1 MRARIAITAATAA
14 LAVSSVATITA
25 AAATAS
31 AAEHTSTVATVPTST
46 GQPIEPT
53 STPPPHSTA
62 TPKPSMTATPPA
74 PGKPVK
80 PPKGTFTGMA
90 SWFTSNGV
98 AGACGERI
106 GDNDMSVALDYR
118 MYESGGA
125 GRSAFCGMKVV
136 VTYKGK
142 SVTLRVVDASP
153 TTPKNGLDLTP
164 GAFSALASRDDGD
177 IKVTWHFAK

>member
-14 LAVSSVATITA
+14 LAVASAATITA

-31 AAEHTSTVATVPTST
+31 ASEYTSAVATAPTST
-46 GQPIEPT
+46 GQPAKPT
-53 STPPPHSTA
+53 STPPRSTA
-62 TPKPSMTATPPA
+62 APEPSKTTTPPA

-90 SWFTSNGV
+90 SWFTPDGV
-98 AGACGERI
+98 EGACGERI
-106 GDNDMSVALDYR
+106 RDTDMSVALDYR
-118 MYESGGA
+118 MYESGGS
-125 GRSAFCGMKVV
+125 GRSAYCGMNVV

-153 TTPKNGLDLTP
+153 TTPKNGLELTP
-164 GAFSALASRDDGD
+164 GAFSALASRDGGD